1 MAWPSFDPLATWPAP
16 GALTDV
22 EKASPE
28 KRPDPRDVE
37 DLLWAARLVVRKS
50 WLPEEPQKSL
60 AVDDRGRLFLKLQQG
75 SETGLASMHMYRG
88 SGLPHT
94 PFAMVVRSAQPDPST
109 VGELRERVGRYVDPN
124 LAQELQGGESQLH
137 AHPRYPFAAN
147 AYLSPSGPSQMGL
160 HFQVIHAYAHGATL

>member
-109 VGELRERVGRYVDPN
+109 VASCASEAADTSIPTLPKSYREGRVSSTLIP
-124 LAQELQGGESQLH
+124 AT
-137 AHPRYPFAAN
+137 
-147 AYLSPSGPSQMGL
+147 LSPRTP
-160 HFQVIHAYAHGATL
+160 T